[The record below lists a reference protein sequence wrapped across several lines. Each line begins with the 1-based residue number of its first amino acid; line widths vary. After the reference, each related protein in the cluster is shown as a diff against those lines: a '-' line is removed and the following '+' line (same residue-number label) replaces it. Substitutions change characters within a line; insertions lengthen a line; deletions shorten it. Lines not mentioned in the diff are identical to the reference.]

1 MRGTRVDTVEASSR
15 FQATHAEW
23 AGFIAICLFALLLR
37 FPVAGMPLERDEGE
51 YAYIAQQWLQGALPY
66 RDTFDQKPPGVHL
79 MYVLI
84 ESLAGTTPAAIHW
97 ATQIYTLGTLAV
109 LFVLGR
115 YLSSPAAGLAAAA
128 FAAFMTVDPSVLGNA
143 ANTEVFM
150 LLPLTAAMLA
160 ACYAIERD

>member
-1 MRGTRVDTVEASSR
+1 MLGARIENVEPTSRCRASR
-15 FQATHAEW
+15 ADW
-23 AGFIAICLFALLLR
+23 AGFIAVCLLALLLR
-37 FPVAGMPLERDEGE
+37 FPVARMPLERDEGE

-66 RDTFDQKPPGVHL
+66 RDSFAQKPPGIHM

-97 ATQIYTLGTLAV
+97 ATQLYTLGTLAV

-115 YLSSPAAGLAAAA
+115 HLSTPAAGVAAAA

-143 ANTEVFM
+143 AN
-150 LLPLTAAMLA
+150 
-160 ACYAIERD
+160 